1 MIIVAGGG
9 KLGAALARDLVE
21 AGQEV
26 VVLEC
31 NRRKAQVLEDQLGS
45 SVLLCDASEGRWLRA
60 AGVQRADLLIAVTG
74 HDEDNIVICQLGRAL
89 SNGRL
94 RTIARVNNPKNGD
107 TFRLLGIE
115 ALVDATDLVMATI
128 EEDVR
133 VSPAIHLV
141 RLRSAGLDLVE
152 FPVMTGSPA
161 VGRPLRELRLPKDG
175 YLISVI
181 LRGSEA
187 VFPSADTVL
196 QAGDAVVAVVSSA
209 RERELRELFA
219 P

>member
-1 MIIVAGGG
+1 
-9 KLGAALARDLVE
+9 
-21 AGQEV
+21 
-26 VVLEC
+26 
-31 NRRKAQVLEDQLGS
+31 
-45 SVLLCDASEGRWLRA
+45 
-60 AGVQRADLLIAVTG
+60 
-74 HDEDNIVICQLGRAL
+74 
-89 SNGRL
+89 
-94 RTIARVNNPKNGD
+94 
-107 TFRLLGIE
+107 
-115 ALVDATDLVMATI
+115 
-128 EEDVR
+128 
-133 VSPAIHLV
+133 
-141 RLRSAGLDLVE
+141 
-152 FPVMTGSPA
+152 MTGSPA

>member
-152 FPVMTGSPA
+152 FPGDDRLS
-161 VGRPLRELRLPKDG
+161 GRG
-175 YLISVI
+175 
-181 LRGSEA
+181 
-187 VFPSADTVL
+187 
-196 QAGDAVVAVVSSA
+196 QAA
-209 RERELRELFA
+209 
-219 P
+219 

>member
-60 AGVQRADLLIAVTG
+60 AGVQRAELLIAVTG

>member
-152 FPVMTGSPA
+152 FPVMNGSPA